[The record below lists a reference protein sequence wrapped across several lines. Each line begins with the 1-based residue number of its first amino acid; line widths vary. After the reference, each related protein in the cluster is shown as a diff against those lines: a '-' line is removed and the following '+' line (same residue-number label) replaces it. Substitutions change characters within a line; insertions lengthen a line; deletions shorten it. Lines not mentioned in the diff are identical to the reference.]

1 MNSIETERLVL
12 RELTLDDLS
21 ATREIV
27 CDEQTMY
34 AWNGAWSED
43 ENLEAIQKQL
53 QGYQDDGFGRWAVVI
68 KETGKVIGVCGLQWC
83 DTDADR
89 VLEVGYLFNR
99 AYWHNGYAAEAAVA
113 SKRYA
118 FDVLGSGEVF
128 SLIRDTNYASMNVAI
143 RNNMLIRRRFIK
155 HYKGEDMP
163 HYVFSARKKDVK
175 YELPFRIPD
184 RPIVK
189 QQP

>member
-1 MNSIETERLVL
+1 MILDMSIIETERLAL

-21 ATREIV
+21 ATGKIV

-53 QGYQDDGFGRWAVVI
+53 QGYQDNGFGRWAVVF
-68 KETGKVIGVCGLQWC
+68 KETGRVIGVCGLQWC
-83 DTDADR
+83 DTDTDR

-99 AYWHNGYAAEAAVA
+99 AYWHNGYAAEAAIA
-113 SKRYA
+113 SKLYA
-118 FDVLGSGEVF
+118 FDVLGYDEVF

-143 RNNMLIRRRFIK
+143 RNSMFIRRRFIK

-163 HYVFSARKKDVK
+163 HYVFSARKKD
-175 YELPFRIPD
+175 ERE
-184 RPIVK
+184 
-189 QQP
+189 